1 MGRPVNKRYFGKLP
15 DADDPTLAPQSG
27 DTFFNVKVN
36 AQIGSAA
43 ESAIAYILAQ
53 KGSTRFLVADGA
65 IVNDEDLV
73 TSTKYVINV
82 VGNTDWTSVGV
93 QGTAYVGK
101 VFTATAAGAGTGTAR
116 LAGVCKLVIETDG
129 SLGANEMSIMG
140 QLSNGSQIPV
150 KKLYNKTARDFNNV
164 RYKWAIVDDSTA
176 TVLQLTAI

>member
-36 AQIGSAA
+36 AQIGTAA

-73 TSTKYVINV
+73 TSTKYVINA